1 MEECDRT
8 KHELEYLTAVN
19 PEAMETERCRA
30 KGADAKG
37 NHLKLS
43 QEDVLHC
50 ADGIL
55 AVCKPCGVYVD
66 HVRDAA
72 TKWYLSKRKGQD
84 VRESCSQTASDD
96 RVSGSRT
103 GSSSKDRA
111 HRHQEEST
119 FVQLV
124 HRLDRDTSGVLL
136 LATSRAASKSL
147 HRAFNLGQAT
157 KTYVCMCSGIQPTWQ
172 QMTVETGH
180 GRSKHG
186 LWRVYDKN
194 DIGRQLPGGG
204 RIRRACTHF
213 HVESVAT
220 EERQESGSGAVRGMQ
235 TTASV
240 PIGRIRCPEEGRA
253 FWVRL
258 RARPVTGRTHQI
270 RLHCAYLGLPI
281 AGDLKYYGAAID
293 RRGEPL
299 AHHLLHAE
307 SLALPH
313 PFRCTEQ
320 VNLSARRPPWAEHG
334 L

>member
-55 AVCKPCGVYVD
+55 AVYKPCGVYVD

-72 TKWYLSKRKGQD
+72 RKWYGSKRKGQD

-96 RVSGSRT
+96 RVSGSRSS
-103 GSSSKDRA
+103 SSSKDRA

-119 FVQLV
+119 FLQLV

-194 DIGRQLPGGG
+194 DIGRELPGGG

-220 EERQESGSGAVRGMQ
+220 EERQEFG
-235 TTASV
+235 
-240 PIGRIRCPEEGRA
+240 
-253 FWVRL
+253 
-258 RARPVTGRTHQI
+258 THQI